1 MSNTFTEKYRLYRGE
16 KLSGFQL
23 LLKIGMPVFSEIKYW
38 VLFFSIYG
46 TVISLLYMRWQLPL
60 LIPEDSVAFNT
71 GLVVFN
77 LGLSALLA
85 FRTNTSHQRF
95 WEARTLWGQL
105 VNVSRNLAR
114 DICIMVQ
121 IESTKNRKEQENI
134 LLLIAAFAIAL
145 KLHLRAEPV
154 NNELV
159 SLMSK
164 TQYSKLKYC
173 VKHPPL
179 QIARWIGNYL
189 QSQYKHNRLNVYQ
202 VNDLHGLVDI
212 MVNILGGCERIL
224 KTPQPIIYSFML
236 HKLVIV
242 YCLLVPLI
250 IVNDCHG
257 FTSSIITFA
266 SIVLLGFEQIGLQLE
281 QPFANN
287 NPNTLPLDLI
297 CNTILS
303 NIEELIESIEYTYNI
318 DEIFRESV
326 NNYLD
331 RN

>member
-1 MSNTFTEKYRLYRGE
+1 MSNKYTEKYRLYRGE
-16 KLSGFQL
+16 ELSGFQL
-23 LLKIGMPVFSEIKYW
+23 LLKIVMPVLSEIKYW

-71 GLVVFN
+71 GLIVFN
-77 LGLSALLA
+77 LGLSALLG
-85 FRTNTSHQRF
+85 FRINTSHQRF

-114 DICIMVQ
+114 DICITVQ

-134 LLLIAAFAIAL
+134 LLLIAAFAIAM

-154 NNELV
+154 NDELA

-164 TQYSKLKYC
+164 TQYTKLKYS

-179 QIARWIGNYL
+179 RIAHWIGNYL
-189 QSQYKHNRLNVYQ
+189 QSKYEHNRLNIYQ
-202 VNDLHGLVDI
+202 LTDLHWLVNT
-212 MVNILGGCERIL
+212 MVDVLGGCERIL
-224 KTPQPIIYSFML
+224 KTPQPIIYSLML

-242 YCLLVPLI
+242 YCLVLPLI
-250 IVNDCHG
+250 IVNVVHG
-257 FTSSIITFA
+257 FTSLIITFA
-266 SIVLLGFEQIGLQLE
+266 SIVLLGIEQMGSQLE